1 MRFILNKFPEDESF
15 LPDQTWTPLKEP
27 SNLWIV
33 QLQALPFLIVNGI
46 AMVLFMRLI
55 GISFELNTASMLISF
70 LIFMPI
76 HELIHALFF
85 PENLWSKNVFF
96 GFTFK
101 GFAPFTAYIG
111 EMKRNTFIKVL
122 LAPFVIITLLG
133 FLYLIILGRNEL
145 IEHIIVFNALGACAD
160 CLGVFLMLRQVPK
173 YAIVRNKK
181 IRTYWKNKQTPTT
194 QPSSHE

>member
-1 MRFILNKFPEDESF
+1 MRFILNKFPDDENFQPDED
-15 LPDQTWTPLKEP
+15 WTPLKES

-33 QLQALPFLIVNGI
+33 QLQALPFMIVNVTL
-46 AMVLFMRLI
+46 MVLFMRI
-55 GISFELNTASMLISF
+55 MGVNFELNTTTMLISF

-85 PENLWSKNVFF
+85 PENLLSNNVYF

-101 GFAPFTAYIG
+101 GLAPFAAYLG

-122 LAPFVIITLLG
+122 LAPFIIITLLG
-133 FLYLIILGRNEL
+133 FFYLIIFGRNEL

-160 CLGVFLMLRQVPK
+160 CLGVFLILKQVPK
-173 YAIVRNKK
+173 YASVRNKK
-181 IRTYWKNKQTPTT
+181 IRTYWKNK
-194 QPSSHE
+194 

>member
-1 MRFILNKFPEDESF
+1 MRFILNKFPDDESF
-15 LPDQTWTPLKEP
+15 QPDEVWTPLKES

-33 QLQALPFLIVNGI
+33 QLQALPFMIVNVI
-46 AMVLFMRLI
+46 LVVLFMRLI
-55 GISFELNTASMLISF
+55 GINFELNITTMLISF

-76 HELIHALFF
+76 HEFIHALFF
-85 PENLWSKNVFF
+85 PENLLSKNVFF

-101 GFAPFTAYIG
+101 GFAPFAAYIG

-133 FLYLIILGRNEL
+133 FLYLIIFGMNEL
-145 IEHIIVFNALGACAD
+145 VEHIIVFNALGACAD
-160 CLGVFLMLRQVPK
+160 CLGVFLILRQVPK

-181 IRTYWKNKQTPTT
+181 IRTYWKNQ
-194 QPSSHE
+194 